1 MSTDGLDRI
10 VELLFEAGMLK
21 RTPRT
26 GWPFLGPGT
35 PESVADHSYRA
46 TVIAFVLARMDGTVD
61 ADRTVRLALFHD
73 LPEARTGD
81 LNYLNQK
88 YVTADEEA
96 AASAMTDGLPFANEL
111 RELLAEFRAQ
121 ETREAKLARDADH
134 LELILELR
142 QRLDEGNP
150 NAADWLRF
158 ALQRLGTDIGR
169 ELAARIAEADSTSW
183 WFDQR
188 SRWWVDG
195 GKK

>member
-1 MSTDGLDRI
+1 MDGLDRI
-10 VELLFEAGMLK
+10 VELFFEAGILK
-21 RTPRT
+21 RTPRS
-26 GWPFLGPGT
+26 GWQFLGPGT

-46 TVIAFVLARMDGTVD
+46 TLIAFVLARLDGTVD

-81 LNYLNQK
+81 LNYVNQK
-88 YVTADEEA
+88 YVTADEDA
-96 AASAMTDGLPFANEL
+96 AATAMTDGLPFAQEI
-111 RELLAEFRAQ
+111 RDLLVEFRAQ
-121 ETREAKLARDADH
+121 ETRESQLARDADH

-158 ALQRLGTDIGR
+158 ALQRLRTDVGQR
-169 ELAARIAEADSTSW
+169 LAARIAEADSTGW

-188 SRWWVDG
+188 SRWWVRG
-195 GKK
+195 GKT

>member
-1 MSTDGLDRI
+1 MDGLDRI

-26 GWPFLGPGT
+26 GWPFLGAGSQ
-35 PESVADHSYRA
+35 ESVADHSYRT

-81 LNYLNQK
+81 LNYVNQK
-88 YVTADEEA
+88 YVTADEDA
-96 AASAMTDGLPFANEL
+96 AAAAMTEGLPFAEEL

-121 ETREAKLARDADH
+121 ATREAQLARDADH
-134 LELILELR
+134 LEMILELR

-158 ALQRLGTDIGR
+158 ALQRLRTDIGQ